1 MDNIQA
7 IGTPDTMGYD
17 RVVSVFSPDG
27 RLFQVQYAMEAVRRG
42 ATVIGL
48 VAKDSVILVADRRI
62 TTPLMVAGS
71 VEKIYKIDDHV
82 CVATSGLVAD
92 GRRMVDELRV
102 EAQRHRILYGEPINI
117 VDMVRYVCDMLQ
129 LFTQYGGLRPIGV
142 SLLIAGIKESPH
154 LFETDPSGTP
164 TEWKATSIGEKRE
177 EILAILEKEYKE
189 GLTTDE
195 GIRLAL
201 NVLSKVMKK
210 KLDNEKI
217 ELAVVDRT
225 GFRKFSPEKIKGH
238 IEAGVASPDAAAKK
252 TASTSNKEK

>member
-17 RVVSVFSPDG
+17 RVVSIFSPDG

-48 VAKDSVILVADRRI
+48 VTKDSVIFAADRRI

-92 GRRMVDELRV
+92 GRRMVDEMRV
-102 EAQRHRILYGEPINI
+102 EAQRHRILYGEPVNI
-117 VDMVRYVCDMLQ
+117 VDLVRYVCDMLQ

-142 SLLIAGIKESPH
+142 SLLIAGIKDSPR

-177 EILAILEKEYKE
+177 EIIAILEKEYKE

-195 GIRLAL
+195 GIKLAL
-201 NVLSKVMKK
+201 SVLSKAMKK

-225 GFRKFSPEKIKGH
+225 GFRKFTPEKIKGH
-238 IEAGVASPDAAAKK
+238 FDAVVAASESVAAPAGKK
-252 TASTSNKEK
+252 AVKEK